1 MLGDALLISQPA
13 YWHKPT
19 CQVELPTSRRSL
31 DHVTDGLG
39 QSDSIS
45 LGLRWQ
51 GQLRVLWSGGDPAQ
65 RMRGDPPFGSGRTFA
80 SLNKRPTGGAN
91 RLDCA
96 QRLVQQGST
105 AASSPWQLQS

>member
-51 GQLRVLWSGGDPAQ
+51 GQLRVRWSGGDPAQ
-65 RMRGDPPFGSGRTFA
+65 RMSGDPPFGEWTDVRIAQQT
-80 SLNKRPTGGAN
+80 AN
-91 RLDCA
+91 RW
-96 QRLVQQGST
+96 SKP
-105 AASSPWQLQS
+105 S